1 MSETHNTP
9 NDAGQT
15 GPGATGPGPSR
26 RGLLKAGLAAGTVAG
41 VGGWRSA
48 PGSAPTPGRG
58 PRWGDHLRRPG
69 SLPYPNLPMGTDTV
83 QQIEHIVVVMME
95 NHSYDNR
102 LGMLRRPGADGFCL
116 GDNGRPTATNPYANG

>member
-1 MSETHNTP
+1 MSETHNAP
-9 NDAGQT
+9 EDAGHT
-15 GPGATGPGPSR
+15 APDGAGPGPSR

-48 PGSAPTPGRG
+48 PRSGQGS
-58 PRWGDHLRRPG
+58 RWHRHLRRPG

-83 QQIEHIVVVMME
+83 PQIEHIVVVMME